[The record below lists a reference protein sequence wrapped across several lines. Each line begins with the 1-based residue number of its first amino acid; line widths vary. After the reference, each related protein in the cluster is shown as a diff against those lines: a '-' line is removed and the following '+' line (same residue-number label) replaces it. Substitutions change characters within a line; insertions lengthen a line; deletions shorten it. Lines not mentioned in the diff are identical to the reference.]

1 MNVNLVSPIENGNN
15 FVIRFKDDVVIPQNS
30 KVYLNFAT
38 FSRENDVELYE
49 DQTIKII
56 TDGLSNIVRPDT
68 IVNAGV
74 VKNTLFYL
82 DYVTIPAG
90 TYNYQQLYK
99 LITDGINKIL
109 RDPNN
114 LADLQYYR
122 AVALAD
128 IDNTDDQITEG
139 NVSFSIGLM
148 KNEPTATPQNVDMV
162 VDTDNFINSSQIDA
176 NGEYIAYK
184 KTTPNTLMPTG
195 LRIGK
200 TGINTFVQ
208 GTPDK
213 TPGLYPDNNVIALG
227 GTGAGGRINFT
238 VLPDG
243 SIDMNTITVITSG
256 DLYTIGETLTIDNTF
271 TGGTQDTTF
280 NVLLLIQ
287 SSGLPFF
294 DNYMLSLQHY
304 WHIGYNDDTPY
315 DNANIIVFETLK
327 SADDLVASN
336 GCVQIGLYSSEVA
349 KGINHSNG
357 TYPLNS
363 GKRTGG
369 PATGT
374 SNGTDPNP
382 QNTPLAT
389 AAGRRQLAAPMI
401 VSIDGRGASCKL
413 QVLGAKFANGAYE
426 VDGLP
431 KWTSCN
437 HPISSMRS
445 LNGVQGRTI
454 ANIPGYDTADPFI
467 GGIQTYY
474 DVDDLE
480 NNRVYFRVL
489 NLNTFIHGNKSINE
503 NHITNE
509 MILYD
514 SKSAVTP
521 SHFPDKFFRATDPNI
536 IDYTKSGVRVMT
548 VTDNGTA
555 DKNNG
560 QHNNILVTNTSGTG
574 VGLQLDFQ
582 VVAGLVEEPSL
593 VVDGNN
599 RGDLFSNGDTFIIPN
614 NQGVGGTADTQIT
627 VNQISD
633 SPLLNKV
640 ASQMPF
646 NIICGSL
653 NQDDG
658 FKEVKG
664 PLEIKDP
671 YNPLSFIQ
679 SYELECSE
687 ELSRYINLPSSQNR
701 KNGLSRIL
709 YPNTGDAMN
718 SNLLHVENMSLD
730 WRNESYSIL
739 LKELP
744 IRNYKNN
751 ENKKLGGFPQSIL
764 ANCPVPF
771 SDSQSYQSKSK
782 QMVSST
788 YKPNYQIINNLYNQA
803 MTTNHFSVEIRKL
816 QSDRP
821 ASEIKRSV
829 INFTILPPDDYKG
842 NINSVDSLKAS

>member
-1 MNVNLVSPIENGNN
+1 MNVNLVSPVENGNN

-56 TDGLSNIVRPDT
+56 TDGLTNIVRPDT
-68 IVNAGV
+68 IVNGSGPQP
-74 VKNTLFYL
+74 NTLFYSNT
-82 DYVTIPAG
+82 VTIQAG

-99 LITDGINKIL
+99 LITDGINAIL
-109 RDPNN
+109 REPNN
-114 LADLQYYR
+114 LADLRYYR

-148 KNEPTATPQNVDMV
+148 KNHPAETPQNLAVHLDV
-162 VDTDNFINSSQIDA
+162 NNFRNSTQLEA
-176 NGEYIAYK
+176 NGDYVAYK
-184 KTTPNTLMPTG
+184 KTSANVFMPNG
-195 LRIGK
+195 LRLGKNGIG
-200 TGINTFVQ
+200 TFVQ
-208 GTPDK
+208 GTADK
-213 TPGLYPDNNVIALG
+213 TPGDHTDINVIAIG
-227 GTGAGGRINFT
+227 GTGAGGSVNLT
-238 VLPDG
+238 VLPNG
-243 SIDMNTITVITSG
+243 AIDTATITVVASG
-256 DLYTIGETLTIDNTF
+256 DNYTIGETLTIDNTF
-271 TGGTQDTTF
+271 IGGTQDSTF
-280 NVLLLIQ
+280 NVTALSL
-287 SSGLPFF
+287 SAGLAYF
-294 DNYMLSLQHY
+294 DNYMLSSQHY

-315 DNANIIVFETLK
+315 DNANIIVFETLQ
-327 SADDLVASN
+327 SCNDLVASN
-336 GCVQIGLYSSEVA
+336 GCVQIGLYSQEVA

-357 TYPLNS
+357 IYPLNS
-363 GKRTGG
+363 GRRTGG
-369 PATGT
+369 IQSGT
-374 SNGTDPNP
+374 SDGVNQNP
-382 QNTPLAT
+382 QNTPLAN

-401 VSIDGRGASCKL
+401 VSIDGRGATAKL
-413 QVLGAKFANGAYE
+413 QVFGAKFANNAFD

-454 ANIPGYDTADPFI
+454 SNIADYDPDDPFI

-489 NLNTFIHGNKSINE
+489 NLNTLIHGNKSINE
-503 NHITNE
+503 NHITNS

-514 SKSAVTP
+514 SKSSTTRC
-521 SHFPDKFFRATDPNI
+521 HFPDSFFRAPNPVN
-536 IDYTKSGVRVMT
+536 IDYTKSGVQAMDIT
-548 VTDNGTA
+548 TTGTA
-555 DKNNG
+555 DKTDG
-560 QHNNILVTNTSGTG
+560 QHTDILITTTSGSG
-574 VGLQLDFQ
+574 VGLTINFF
-582 VVAGLVEEPSL
+582 VVGGAINANTLEVNK
-593 VVDGNN
+593 V
-599 RGDLFSNGDTFIIPN
+599 GDLFLKGDTFNVPT
-614 NQGVGGTADTQIT
+614 NQGVGGSGNTVIT
-627 VNQISD
+627 ITNLAD
-633 SPLLNKV
+633 SPLDNKI
-640 ASQMPF
+640 ASQMPL

-653 NQDDG
+653 NQDEG
-658 FKEVKG
+658 FKEIKG
-664 PLEIKDP
+664 PLKDKVP
-671 YNPLSFIQ
+671 YEPLSFIQ
-679 SYELECSE
+679 SYELECSD
-687 ELSRYINLPSSQNR
+687 ELSRYINLPSQENR
-701 KNGLSRIL
+701 KNGLSQIL

-771 SDSQSYQSKSK
+771 SDSQSYQSKTK
-782 QMVSST
+782 QMVSAT

-821 ASEIKRSV
+821 ATEIKKSV
-829 INFTILPPDDYKG
+829 VNFTILPPDDYKG
-842 NINSVDSLKAS
+842 DITSVDSLKAS